1 MLYFG
6 NSSRD
11 TRWIPFPVEEISLEN
26 GKAKLLREIDPFDTS
41 DVESYGAEAFM
52 AGLVDEKEKVV
63 GWARDKYVLFVGK
76 HLDWDLFPDKQ
87 ILRELTRL
95 INASDSR

>member
-11 TRWIPFPVEEISLEN
+11 TRWVPFPVKDISLDD
-26 GKAKLLREIDPFDTS
+26 GKAKLLTEIDPLDTS
-41 DVESYGAEAFM
+41 EVEDYGAEAFM
-52 AGLVDEKEKVV
+52 AGLVDGKEKIV

-76 HLDWDLFPDKQ
+76 
-87 ILRELTRL
+87 
-95 INASDSR
+95 